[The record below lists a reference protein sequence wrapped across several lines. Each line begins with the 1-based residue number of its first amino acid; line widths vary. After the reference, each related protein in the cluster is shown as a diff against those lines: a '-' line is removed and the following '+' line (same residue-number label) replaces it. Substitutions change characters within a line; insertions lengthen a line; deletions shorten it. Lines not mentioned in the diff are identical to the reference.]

1 MRFPD
6 FEGEW
11 VNKKLGQI
19 YKFKITNSLSRA
31 DLNYENGSV
40 KNIHYGDIH
49 TQYATLFDITK
60 ESVPYINHELNITKY
75 SDENYCQEGDLIFAD
90 ASEDYNDIGKC
101 IEIVNLNNEKVQSG
115 LHTLL
120 ARPEKSIMAIGFAGY
135 LMKSGNVKL
144 QIQREAQ
151 GTKVLSITSG
161 RLSKIE
167 LLFTALPEQQKIASF
182 FTAIDQKISQLK
194 RKKNLLEQYKK
205 GVMQKI
211 FSQEIRFKDDNGQEF
226 PKWEKK
232 RLSEIFIEINETV
245 GTRDIPTYSITA
257 GVGFVSQNEK
267 FGRNISGQQNKHY
280 TVINEGQFSYNK
292 GNSKTYTYGC
302 IYVNDTGKRIAVPNV
317 FISFEFIDQKMSS
330 QFYSKLFES
339 HYLDKGLRKII
350 SSSARMDGLLNV
362 NKNSFFQLSVPCPNY
377 IEQQK
382 IGHFLYSIDSKIFH
396 IKNQIEKA
404 EVWKKGLMQQMFV

>member
-1 MRFPD
+1 
-6 FEGEW
+6 
-11 VNKKLGQI
+11 
-19 YKFKITNSLSRA
+19 
-31 DLNYENGSV
+31 
-40 KNIHYGDIH
+40 
-49 TQYATLFDITK
+49 
-60 ESVPYINHELNITKY
+60 
-75 SDENYCQEGDLIFAD
+75 
-90 ASEDYNDIGKC
+90 
-101 IEIVNLNNEKVQSG
+101 
-115 LHTLL
+115 
-120 ARPEKSIMAIGFAGY
+120 
-135 LMKSGNVKL
+135 
-144 QIQREAQ
+144 
-151 GTKVLSITSG
+151 
-161 RLSKIE
+161 
-167 LLFTALPEQQKIASF
+167 
-182 FTAIDQKISQLK
+182 
-194 RKKNLLEQYKK
+194 
-205 GVMQKI
+205 MQKI

-396 IKNQIEKA
+396 IKKQIERA